1 MLRSSFSKVT
11 LMRINNATQDAIHQ
25 RADVALLPGLHQV
38 RWKQPRGMK
47 PRWMPMAPTKLF
59 KINLGPPKD
68 FEEIKLLQQMHAAY
82 RTEMKAIRANGVRCF
97 GVCEFFRFTPQN
109 FWKEQNQRDLELA
122 DKDSLCRRRRSG
134 NTNACL
140 KKNEKENQR
149 VAKLSGTKRK
159 RRRWCRSSSRGK
171 LTPRPD
177 RGTQGTV
184 EEIVR
189 AEKERSSTYVT
200 LENLDEAIEFAIEN
214 PVSYSYAI
222 DAQGKEIWGRGRHTT
237 RCTHR
242 GPAPAHPLP
251 FRKNF

>member
-11 LMRINNATQDAIHQ
+11 LMRIKNATQDAMHQ
-25 RADVALLPGLHQV
+25 RADAALLLGLHQV

-68 FEEIKLLQQMHAAY
+68 LEEIKLLQQMHAAY
-82 RTEMKAIRANGVRCF
+82 RTEMKAIR
-97 GVCEFFRFTPQN
+97 N

-122 DKDSLCRRRRSG
+122 DKDSLVSQEEEREHER
-134 NTNACL
+134 L
-140 KKNEKENQR
+140 LEENEKENQR
-149 VAKLSGTKRK
+149 VAQLRMQRNKEEEEKRVQELLQREADAK
-159 RRRWCRSSSRGK
+159 AK
-171 LTPRPD
+171 IAALKE
-177 RGTQGTV
+177 QV

-222 DAQGKEIWGRGRHTT
+222 DAQGKEIWEGTPHYQVY
-237 RCTHR
+237 TH

-251 FRKNF
+251 FRKDF